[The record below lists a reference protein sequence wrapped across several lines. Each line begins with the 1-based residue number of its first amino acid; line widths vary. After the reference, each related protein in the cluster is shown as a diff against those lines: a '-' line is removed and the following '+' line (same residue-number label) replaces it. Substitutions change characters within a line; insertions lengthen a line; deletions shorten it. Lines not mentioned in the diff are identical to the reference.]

1 MTNSID
7 GVIDAALAGK
17 KIVGCEVTVLKDG
30 KTVYR
35 RAAGHFDR
43 EDGVAMPK
51 NAIYLLASVTK
62 PIVAAAALALVDK
75 GVIALDDPVAK
86 HLPYFTPTFRDEPAE
101 ITIHHLLTH
110 TSGLAYA
117 FPEDPSI
124 STGLGPSELGFEE
137 NFSRVAQHKLLF
149 APGTGWSYSVAIDV
163 LGALLSRV
171 TGKSLQDVVAE
182 HVTGPLGMRETGF
195 FVADAARLAKPY
207 ADAEPEPVV
216 MRDPHELLNDRDEIV
231 RFSPSRIVSQ
241 KAFQSGGAGM
251 AGDAG
256 GSDHLLRGA
265 AHRWRRGAEQ
275 GHAGPRHEQ
284 PHRHGA
290 SRRCR
295 AALRLFRRRGGRPAG
310 GHLPRGAGRGELGR
324 GLRAFLAGR
333 PRQRHHLSVHEQYGA
348 GGLHGKVPQDGARR
362 RLCRIRLRKSRC
374 ASPPGTS
381 TASRRGSG
389 CC

>member
-137 NFSRVAQHKLLF
+137 NFSRVAQHPLLF

-231 RFSPSRIVSQ
+231 RFSPSRIFSQ

-251 AGDAG
+251 AGTPDDLITFFEALRTDGGGVLSKDTLDLGMSNRIGTVHRDDAG
-256 GSDHLLRGA
+256 QRFGYFGA
-265 AHRWRRGAEQ
+265 VVEDPQ
-275 GHAGPRHEQ
+275 
-284 PHRHGA
+284 
-290 SRRCR
+290 
-295 AALRLFRRRGGRPAG
+295 AA
-310 GHLPRGAGRGELGR
+310 
-324 GLRAFLAGR
+324 
-333 PRQRHHLSVHEQYGA
+333 
-348 GGLHGKVPQDGARR
+348 
-362 RLCRIRLRKSRC
+362 
-374 ASPPGTS
+374 ASPAAPGAVNWGGVYGHSWLVDRASGITFLS
-381 TASRRGSG
+381 MSNTALEG
-389 CC
+389 CTGKFPKAVRDAAYAEFV